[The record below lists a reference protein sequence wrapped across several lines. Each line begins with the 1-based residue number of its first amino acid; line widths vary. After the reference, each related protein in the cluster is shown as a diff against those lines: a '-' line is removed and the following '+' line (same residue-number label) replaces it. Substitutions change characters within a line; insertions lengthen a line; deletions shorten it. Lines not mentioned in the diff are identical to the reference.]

1 MFEFFSFMPSFPNSN
16 IRQRIQA
23 TIRILNPL
31 FFDKIKK
38 FGNFL

>member
-16 IRQRIQA
+16 IQRIQA

-38 FGNFL
+38 FGNFS